1 MSQTPCSDRT
11 NDPNDWFI
19 RPDGKQYTDEDFL
32 TETERRGV
40 ALSVI
45 PIGGETHEEH
55 EDRVKRAINAARSNR
70 RRAALA
76 RRRAAKSLC
85 RQCPI
90 MIECMTAALDRGET
104 HGTWGGLLEEELA
117 EVRREQARRRRRKG
131 FVAEPTLLT

>member
-1 MSQTPCSDRT
+1 MTQTPCSDRT

-32 TETERRGV
+32 SEAERAGV
-40 ALSVI
+40 ARSVL
-45 PIGGETHEEH
+45 PIGGETHDEH
-55 EDRVKRAINAARSNR
+55 EERVQSALKAARSNR
-70 RRAALA
+70 RRQALA

-85 RQCPI
+85 RRCPI
-90 MIECMTAALDRGET
+90 MLDCMTKAIDDNET

-131 FVAEPTLLT
+131 FTPTNA